1 MKWTCKFCNFASCKQ
16 KAIVNHYKD
25 KHGRGITGFSCI
37 YPNCFTVFQSHVEL
51 VQHLKCH
58 KQGTSPIAKLRC
70 ELCSFSAPS
79 NIKHYF
85 LHLKRHLIN
94 RETVNCPFVGCSFK
108 SRVASTFT
116 AHRSRHH
123 QASTFNHFKPELI
136 LHCPSQDSVNDEEDN
151 FDLESPDVS
160 VTEPD
165 SQPTQKSVER
175 RIASLFLR
183 LQAVLHVSKSA
194 IQELVDDL
202 FDIGERAGQIT
213 RESIENVL
221 KEHNYSSEEC
231 LTSLTEAFQSAN
243 PLNLLSREGSLGTDY
258 KRQSYYKKNFSVI
271 EHVEYLL
278 NRQEKSHTVVY
289 IPFLKL
295 LSNLLKREE
304 VLQALAK
311 NKSVE
316 QSGHYKSFLDG
327 DFYKSNGI
335 LSGQELSVAITLYI
349 DDFEICNP
357 LGTSKNKHKVCGVY
371 WAIGNLPS
379 RYKSALSSIYLALLC
394 KVEHVR
400 IYGYDSVLKPL
411 IDDIKCLE
419 RVGVFVD
426 KLGCNV
432 KGTILFVAAD
442 NLAAHSLGGF
452 QESFNV
458 EKFCRFCLVSRKDIQ
473 TCDVRTG
480 NFVLRSP
487 ESFDEA
493 VNVLKQSDVASVDGV
508 KRDCPLNSLTGFH
521 TCTGFP
527 PDFLHDVLEGIVPV
541 ELSLCLADLI

>member
-85 LHLKRHLIN
+85 LHLKRHLMN
-94 RETVNCPFVGCSFK
+94 RVTVNCPFVGCSFK

-289 IPFLKL
+289 IPILKL

-311 NKSVE
+311 TN
-316 QSGHYKSFLDG
+316 Q
-327 DFYKSNGI
+327 
-335 LSGQELSVAITLYI
+335 
-349 DDFEICNP
+349 
-357 LGTSKNKHKVCGVY
+357 
-371 WAIGNLPS
+371 
-379 RYKSALSSIYLALLC
+379 
-394 KVEHVR
+394 
-400 IYGYDSVLKPL
+400 
-411 IDDIKCLE
+411 
-419 RVGVFVD
+419 
-426 KLGCNV
+426 
-432 KGTILFVAAD
+432 
-442 NLAAHSLGGF
+442 
-452 QESFNV
+452 
-458 EKFCRFCLVSRKDIQ
+458 
-473 TCDVRTG
+473 
-480 NFVLRSP
+480 
-487 ESFDEA
+487 
-493 VNVLKQSDVASVDGV
+493 
-508 KRDCPLNSLTGFH
+508 LNSLAT
-521 TCTGFP
+521 T
-527 PDFLHDVLEGIVPV
+527 
-541 ELSLCLADLI
+541 SLFWMVTSINRMEFSQVKN